1 MVHVRASA
9 SGPPDAVRHV
19 FLLEVYVAAGT
30 GEADPADPVGQVLAA
45 IRKDPALRLLGTV
58 LIPDDEA
65 MLCLVEAPNEDA
77 AESLL
82 RRLGHDAIRVVEVR
96 WVPSRVS

>member
-9 SGPPDAVRHV
+9 SGPPDAIRHV
-19 FLLEVYVAAGT
+19 FLLEVYVAAGAS
-30 GEADPADPVGQVLAA
+30 EADPVSQVLAA
-45 IRKDPALRLLGTV
+45 IREDPALRPLGTV

-65 MLCLVEAPNEDA
+65 MLCLVEAPGEDA

-82 RRLGHDAIRVVEVR
+82 HRLGHAAIRVVEVR
-96 WVPSRVS
+96 WVPTRPS

>member
-30 GEADPADPVGQVLAA
+30 SEADPVRQVLAA
-45 IRKDPALRLLGTV
+45 IREDSALRLLGTV

-65 MLCLVEAPNEDA
+65 MLCLVEAPGEEA

-96 WVPSRVS
+96 WVPSRVG